1 MAEPGL
7 VDNTG
12 PGCGVRGAGCGVRG
26 AGCGVRGAGVRGAG
40 ARERRGLW
48 KTRGPGVCWVLPRK
62 ISKQQH

>member
-26 AGCGVRGAGVRGAG
+26 DG
-40 ARERRGLW
+40 ARERRGQW